1 MPLQPGTLLK
11 QRYRIE
17 GILGQGG
24 MGAVYHAFD
33 VNLGVSVAL
42 KENLFTTE
50 EYARQFR
57 REATILASLRHPN
70 LPRVTDH
77 FVIEGEGQ
85 YLVMDFIQGVDLRER
100 LERSG
105 SVSEPECVPWFLEI
119 CDALAYLHS
128 RTPSIL
134 HRDIK
139 PGNIKIMPDGR
150 AILVDFGLAKVV
162 DQSGTTTTGAKAM
175 TPGFSPPEQYGTGR
189 TDPRTDV
196 YSLGATMYAAL
207 TAAIPED
214 SLERAMGRERLTSIR
229 KRNPNVSPA
238 IARVIEKALGVLPE
252 DRFQSVNAM
261 ATALSAASESSQPAL
276 NRTYPYLDPEVVNG
290 ARFNSIGT
298 ITTRSRPLTSAYTRS
313 RRWPMALFLVL
324 AGGIMFAGASLAM
337 PDLGDRVGSML
348 AAIRA
353 TQTEQDNPPTQAE
366 AASDTPMP
374 SPTPTESPVIVS
386 SQTPSPSAETVAI
399 PSPTEEASP
408 VANGDPTATPV
419 GGGLGQIAF
428 VSDRTGNPQ
437 IYLINLDGTG
447 EVQLTNLPE
456 GACQPT
462 WMPNG
467 TQLIFTS
474 PCSSSRD
481 TYQGSSMWLIEVD
494 ADGATSDALQMP
506 TAPGGDFD
514 PAISPNGERVVFTS
528 LRGNRKQVWVMNLDG
543 TNLHRLSAEIS
554 WDSEPA
560 WSPTGDQIAFSTTR
574 GGVVEIWIMS
584 DVGGDDTRFSR
595 AAGLYE
601 DSHADWS
608 LDGKT
613 IIFERNIGNVPRIYM
628 AAFEDRGTIARPVCP
643 EGQRS
648 VQPMAE
654 PNLSP
659 DGFWVVFETW
669 PDGVNHNIAI
679 MNISCLGFTELT
691 TSSAYDFDPAWRP
704 IP

>member
-1 MPLQPGTLLK
+1 MPLQPGSLLK

-42 KENLFTTE
+42 KENLFTTD

-105 SVSEPECVPWFLEI
+105 AVSEPECIPWFLEI

-196 YSLGATMYAAL
+196 YSVGATIYAAL

-229 KRNPNVSPA
+229 KRNPNVSPG
-238 IARVIEKALGVLPE
+238 IARVIEKALSVLPE
-252 DRFQSVNAM
+252 DRFQSVNSM
-261 ATALSAASESSQPAL
+261 ATALSAANESSQPAL

-290 ARFNSIGT
+290 ARFGNIGS
-298 ITTRSRPLTSAYTRS
+298 ITTRTRPLTAAYARP

-348 AAIRA
+348 DSFRS
-353 TQTEQDNPPTQAE
+353 TQAQNE
-366 AASDTPMP
+366 NPTDQSNPASDTPIP
-374 SPTPTESPVIVS
+374 SPTPTETPVVDVPN
-386 SQTPSPSAETVAI
+386 TPSPSAGTVDDPTPTI
-399 PSPTEEASP
+399 EVSPMS
-408 VANGDPTATPV
+408 NGDPTATPV
-419 GGGLGQIAF
+419 GGGVGQVAF
-428 VSDRTGNPQ
+428 ASDATGKPQ

-456 GACQPT
+456 GACQPAWT
-462 WMPNG
+462 PDG
-467 TQLIFTS
+467 TQLLFIS

-481 TYQGSSMWLIEVD
+481 TYQGSSMWLIDVD
-494 ADGATSDALQMP
+494 ANGATSDSLQLP

-514 PAISPNGERVVFTS
+514 PAISPDGERVAFTS

-543 TNLHRLSAEIS
+543 TNLLRLSAEIA

-560 WSPTGDQIAFSTTR
+560 WSPTGNQLAFSTTR
-574 GGVVEIWIMS
+574 GGVIEVWIMS

-595 AAGLYE
+595 ASGQYE
-601 DSHADWS
+601 DTHADWS

-613 IIFERNIGNVPRIYM
+613 IVFERGVGSVPRIYM
-628 AAFEDRGTIARPVCP
+628 SLFEDRGTIASQVCP

-654 PNLSP
+654 PSMSP

-669 PDGVNHNIAI
+669 PDGSNHNIAI

>member
-105 SVSEPECVPWFLEI
+105 AVTEAESVPWFLEI

-128 RTPSIL
+128 RTPPIL

-214 SLERAMGRERLTSIR
+214 SLERAMGRERMTSIR
-229 KRNPNVSPA
+229 KRNPNVTPA

-252 DRFQSVNAM
+252 DRYQSINAM
-261 ATALSAASESSQPAL
+261 ATALSAAVDSSKPSL

-290 ARFNSIGT
+290 ARYSNIGS
-298 ITTRSRPLTSAYTRS
+298 ITTRTRPLTAAYTRP

-348 AAIRA
+348 ASIRSTQPQDQNPTDPGNVA
-353 TQTEQDNPPTQAE
+353 T
-366 AASDTPMP
+366 DTPMP
-374 SPTPTESPVIVS
+374 SPTPTESPVLEIS
-386 SQTPSPSAETVAI
+386 PSPSSEMVDN
-399 PSPTEEASP
+399 PTPTFEESP
-408 VANGDPTATPV
+408 VTNGDPTATPV
-419 GGGLGQIAF
+419 GGGVGQVAF
-428 VSDRTGNPQ
+428 VSDRTGKPQ

-447 EVQLTNLPE
+447 EVQLTNLLE
-456 GACQPT
+456 GACQPAWT
-462 WMPNG
+462 PDG
-467 TQLIFTS
+467 TQLVFTS

-481 TYQGSSMWLIEVD
+481 TYQGSSMWLIDVG
-494 ADGATSDALQMP
+494 ADSATSDPLQLP
-506 TAPGGDFD
+506 TAPGGDYD
-514 PAISPNGERVVFTS
+514 PAISPDGERIAFTS
-528 LRGNRKQVWVMNLDG
+528 MRGNRKQVWVMNLDG
-543 TNLHRLSAEIS
+543 TDLTRLSAEIA

-584 DVGGDDTRFSR
+584 VVGGDDTRFSR

-608 LDGKT
+608 SDGRA
-613 IIFERNIGNVPRIYM
+613 IVFERSVGNVPRIYM
-628 AAFEDRGTIARPVCP
+628 SLFEDRGTTALQICP

-654 PNLSP
+654 PSLSP
-659 DGFWVVFETW
+659 DGYWIAFETW
-669 PDGVNHNIAI
+669 PDGTNHNIAI

>member
-77 FVIEGEGQ
+77 FVIESEGQ

-105 SVSEPECVPWFLEI
+105 AVSEPECIPWFLEI

-229 KRNPNVSPA
+229 KRNPNVSPS

-252 DRFQSVNAM
+252 DRFQSINAM
-261 ATALSAASESSQPAL
+261 ARALSAANESSKPAL
-276 NRTYPYLDPEVVNG
+276 NRTYPYLDPQVVNG
-290 ARFNSIGT
+290 ARYNSMGSIP
-298 ITTRSRPLTSAYTRS
+298 TRTRPLTSAYARP

-324 AGGIMFAGASLAM
+324 AGGIMFAGASLAV
-337 PDLGDRVGSML
+337 PDLGDRVEAML
-348 AAIRA
+348 ASMRTPQVEEAS
-353 TQTEQDNPPTQAE
+353 PTQE
-366 AASDTPMP
+366 SAASDTPMP
-374 SPTPTESPVIVS
+374 SPTPTESAVVDLVN
-386 SQTPSPSAETVAI
+386 TPSPSADIVVNAT
-399 PSPTEEASP
+399 PSEDVPP
-408 VANGDPTATPV
+408 VISGDPTATPV
-419 GGGLGQIAF
+419 GGGLGQVAF
-428 VSDRTGNPQ
+428 VSNQTGKPQ
-437 IYLINLDGTG
+437 VYLINLDGTG

-456 GACQPT
+456 GACQPAWT
-462 WMPNG
+462 PDG

-481 TYQGSSMWLIEVD
+481 TYQGSSLWLIDVD
-494 ADGATSDALQMP
+494 ADGATSDPLQLP

-514 PAISPNGERVVFTS
+514 PAISPDGQRVAFTS
-528 LRGNRKQVWVMNLDG
+528 VRGNRKHIWVMDLDG
-543 TNLHRLSAEIS
+543 SDLLRLSREIA

-560 WSPTGDQIAFSTTR
+560 WSPTGDQLAFSTTR
-574 GGVVEIWIMS
+574 GGVVEVWIMS

-595 AAGLYE
+595 AAGLFE
-601 DSHADWS
+601 DSHPDWS
-608 LDGKT
+608 QDGKT
-613 IIFERNIGNVPRIYM
+613 IIFERNVGGVPRIFM
-628 AAFEDRGTIARPVCP
+628 SLFEDRGTIAQPVCP

-654 PNLSP
+654 PDLSP
-659 DGFWVVFETW
+659 DGFWIVFETW
-669 PDGVNHNIAI
+669 PDGSNHNIAI

-704 IP
+704 VQ